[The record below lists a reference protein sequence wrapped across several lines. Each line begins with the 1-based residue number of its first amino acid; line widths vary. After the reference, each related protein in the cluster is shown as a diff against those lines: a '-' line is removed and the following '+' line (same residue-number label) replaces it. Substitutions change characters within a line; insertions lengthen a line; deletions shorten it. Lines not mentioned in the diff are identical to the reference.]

1 MLLDPT
7 LGGAWVPFAI
17 LAARIIDVA
26 LGVMRNI
33 YATAGMHWQAAAAG
47 FFEILLWVFAVAGV
61 VSALDDPFTILAFA
75 GGYGIGTFVGI
86 WIEERIALGY
96 RVLRIMNTHDDVDLG
111 TLLRAQGYGVTQLP
125 GRGFGGP
132 VEVVLAVIPRRRYNE
147 VVEYLDVHVP
157 DAFYTIE
164 RVDRPHG
171 GTLRRG
177 NGMRGA
183 LGMLRK

>member
-7 LGGAWVPFAI
+7 QGGEWVPFAI
-17 LAARIIDVA
+17 FAARIVDVA
-26 LGVMRNI
+26 FGVMRNL
-33 YATAGMHWQAAAAG
+33 YATAGMRWQAAVAG

-61 VSALDDPFTILAFA
+61 VSALTDPLTILAFA
-75 GGYGIGTFVGI
+75 GGYGLGTFVGI
-86 WIEERIALGY
+86 WLEDRIALGY

-111 TLLRAQGYGVTQLP
+111 SLLRTQGYGVTQLP
-125 GRGFGGP
+125 GRGYGGP
-132 VEVVLAVIPRRRYNE
+132 VEVVLAVIPRRRYQE
-147 VVEYLDVHVP
+147 VVDYLETTVP

-177 NGMRGA
+177 AGLRGA